1 MNEAYRLSVFYS
13 PDAMFLT
20 EGADEKTY
28 TKGRVYC
35 DNGKTVIR
43 FNNSTS
49 LSVSSA
55 FGLQLIF
62 EYYCY
67 LMGVR
72 ACIDRVFLDMED
84 WLREMRITPVYAVL
98 FIKIC
103 YA

>member
-1 MNEAYRLSVFYS
+1 ML
-13 PDAMFLT
+13 LT

-35 DNGKTVIR
+35 DNGKAVIR
-43 FNNSTS
+43 FNNNTS
-49 LSVSSA
+49 LSVTSA
-55 FGLQLIF
+55 FGLQLVF

-67 LMGVR
+67 LMGAR
-72 ACIDRVFLDMED
+72 ACIDRVFLDIEGL
-84 WLREMRITPVYAVL
+84 LREMRITPVYAVL

>member
-1 MNEAYRLSVFYS
+1 ML
-13 PDAMFLT
+13 LT
-20 EGADEKTY
+20 EGAEEKTY

-35 DNGKTVIR
+35 DNGKAVIR
-43 FNNSTS
+43 FNNNTS

-55 FGLQLIF
+55 FGLQLVF

-67 LMGVR
+67 LMGAR
-72 ACIDRVFLDMED
+72 ACIDRVFLDIEGL
-84 WLREMRITPVYAVL
+84 LREMRITPVYAVL

>member
-13 PDAMFLT
+13 PDAMFMT
-20 EGADEKTY
+20 EGDEEKTY
-28 TKGRVYC
+28 TKLKVHC
-35 DNGKTVIR
+35 DDGKAVIK
-43 FNNSTS
+43 FDNNTI

-55 FGLQLIF
+55 FGLQLVF

-98 FIKIC
+98 LIKIC
-103 YA
+103 YV

>member
-1 MNEAYRLSVFYS
+1 
-13 PDAMFLT
+13 MFLT

-35 DNGKTVIR
+35 DNGKAVIR
-43 FNNSTS
+43 FNNNTS

-55 FGLQLIF
+55 FGLQLVF

-67 LMGVR
+67 LMGAR
-72 ACIDRVFLDMED
+72 ACIDRVFLDIEGL
-84 WLREMRITPVYAVL
+84 LREMRITPVYAVL

>member
-1 MNEAYRLSVFYS
+1 
-13 PDAMFLT
+13 MFLT

-28 TKGRVYC
+28 TKGIVYC
-35 DNGKTVIR
+35 DNGKAVIW
-43 FNNSTS
+43 FNNNTS

-55 FGLQLIF
+55 FGLQLVF

-67 LMGVR
+67 LMGAR
-72 ACIDRVFLDMED
+72 ACIDRVFLDIEGL
-84 WLREMRITPVYAVL
+84 LREMRITPVYAVL

>member
-1 MNEAYRLSVFYS
+1 
-13 PDAMFLT
+13 MFLT

-28 TKGRVYC
+28 TKWRVYC
-35 DNGKTVIR
+35 DNGKAVIR
-43 FNNSTS
+43 FNNNTS

-55 FGLQLIF
+55 FGLQLVF

-67 LMGVR
+67 LMGAR
-72 ACIDRVFLDMED
+72 ACIDRVFLDIEGL
-84 WLREMRITPVYAVL
+84 LREMRITPVYAVL

>member
-1 MNEAYRLSVFYS
+1 ML
-13 PDAMFLT
+13 LT

-35 DNGKTVIR
+35 DNGKAVIR
-43 FNNSTS
+43 FNNNTS
-49 LSVSSA
+49 LSVTSA

-72 ACIDRVFLDMED
+72 ACIDRVFLDIED
-84 WLREMRITPVYAVL
+84 LLREMRITPVYAVL